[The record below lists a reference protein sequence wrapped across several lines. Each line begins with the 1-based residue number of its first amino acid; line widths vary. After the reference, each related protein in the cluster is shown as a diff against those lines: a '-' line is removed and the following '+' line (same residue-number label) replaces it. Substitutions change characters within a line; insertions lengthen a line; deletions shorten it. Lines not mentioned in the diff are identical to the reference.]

1 MSAAPAALE
10 TSALSVGYG
19 RRPVVSELSLSVAPG
34 ALWAVLGPNG
44 AGKSTLLRTVL
55 GLVPPLAGTMRLFG
69 IPLERWERRGLARR
83 VAWVPQTFDGESGF
97 TGLEL
102 VLMGRSPHQGGWGL
116 PGRRDLAVA
125 RAVLAELGI
134 SQLADRV
141 VSRLSGGE
149 RRLLL
154 VARALAQEPDL
165 LLLDEPTAFL
175 DLQHQAQ
182 VLERVRARVRGGLA
196 AIAVLHDPNLA
207 AAFADAVLLLRD
219 GRVLGQGP
227 AAELLD
233 ADRLGCLYGL
243 GLAEARTED
252 GHRLFA
258 PRGRP

>member
-1 MSAAPAALE
+1 MSAPALE
-10 TSALSVGYG
+10 TAALAVGYG
-19 RRPVVSELSLSVAPG
+19 GHPVVSGVSVMVAPG
-34 ALWAVLGPNG
+34 TLWAVLGPNG
-44 AGKSTLLRTVL
+44 SGKSTLLRTVL
-55 GLVPPLAGTMRLFG
+55 GLLRPVGGEARLFG
-69 IPLERWERRGLARR
+69 TPISRWERRALAQR
-83 VAWVPQTFDGESGF
+83 VAWVPQSFDGDPGF

-102 VLMGRSPHQGGWGL
+102 VLMGRAPHQGGWGL
-116 PGRRDLAVA
+116 PGPKDLAVA
-125 RAVLAELGI
+125 RAALAEVGV
-134 SQLADRV
+134 SHLAGRV

-182 VLERVRARVRGGLA
+182 VLDRVRSRVRNGLT

-207 AAFADAVLLLRD
+207 AAFTDSTLLLRD

-227 AAELLD
+227 SAELLE
-233 ADRLGCLYGL
+233 AERLGRLYGL
-243 GLAEARTED
+243 GLAEARTEA

-258 PRGRP
+258 PRGTP

>member
-1 MSAAPAALE
+1 
-10 TSALSVGYG
+10 
-19 RRPVVSELSLSVAPG
+19 SLTVAPG
-34 ALWAVLGPNG
+34 TLWAVLGPNG

-55 GLVPPLAGTMRLFG
+55 GLVPPLTGAMRLFG
-69 IPLERWERRGLARR
+69 IPLDRWERRGLARR

-102 VLMGRSPHQGGWGL
+102 ALMGRSPHQGGWGL
-116 PGRRDLAVA
+116 PGPRDLAVA